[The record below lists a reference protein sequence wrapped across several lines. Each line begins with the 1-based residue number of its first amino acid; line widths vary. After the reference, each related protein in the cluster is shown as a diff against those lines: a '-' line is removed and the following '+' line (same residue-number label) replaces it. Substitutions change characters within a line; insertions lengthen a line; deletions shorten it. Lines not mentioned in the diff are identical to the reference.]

1 MNLRTNKEEAIR
13 FGKFLVVGVINTS
26 VTYIVYAFLRLFSLS
41 PEICNAAGY
50 VAGVINSFLWN
61 KNWVFKTKKTN
72 IIREVI
78 SFLVVFIISYGVQ
91 LYTFRLMLYNLL
103 WNEYLAQLF
112 GMVIY
117 TILNFVL
124 NRFLSFKK

>member
-1 MNLRTNKEEAIR
+1 MNKRINKEEAIR

-26 VTYIVYAFLRLFSLS
+26 VTYLVYVFLRLFLLS

-50 VAGVINSFLWN
+50 IAGVINSFLWN
-61 KNWVFKTKKTN
+61 KKWVFKTKGTN
-72 IIREVI
+72 VIREVS
-78 SFLVVFIISYGVQ
+78 SFLVVFLISYAVQ
-91 LYTFRLMLYNLL
+91 LYTFRLMLYHFL
-103 WNEYLAQLF
+103 WNEYLAQFF

-124 NRFLSFKK
+124 NRFFSFKK

>member
-26 VTYIVYAFLRLFSLS
+26 VTYIVYVFLRLFSLS
-41 PEICNAAGY
+41 PEICNATGY

-61 KNWVFKTKKTN
+61 KKWVFKTKNTN

-78 SFLVVFIISYGVQ
+78 SFLVVFMISYGVQ
-91 LYTFRLMLYNLL
+91 LYTFRLMLYYLL
-103 WNEYLAQLF
+103 WNEYLAQFF

-124 NRFLSFKK
+124 NRFFSFKK

>member
-1 MNLRTNKEEAIR
+1 MNTTNKHEETIR
-13 FGKFLVVGVINTS
+13 FGKFLVVGLINTS
-26 VTYIVYAFLRLFSLS
+26 VTYIVYVFLRLFLLS

-61 KNWVFKTKKTN
+61 KKWVFKTKGTN
-72 IIREVI
+72 VIREAI
-78 SFLVVFIISYGVQ
+78 SFLVVFMISYGVQ

-103 WNEYLAQLF
+103 WNEYLAQFF

-124 NRFLSFKK
+124 NRFFSFKK

>member
-1 MNLRTNKEEAIR
+1 MNTTNKHEETIR

-26 VTYIVYAFLRLFSLS
+26 VTYIVYVLLRLFLLR

-61 KNWVFKTKKTN
+61 KKWVFKTKGTN
-72 IIREVI
+72 IIREAI
-78 SFLVVFIISYGVQ
+78 SFLVVFMISYGVQ
-91 LYTFRLMLYNLL
+91 LYTFRLMLYHFL
-103 WNEYLAQLF
+103 WNEYLAQFF

-124 NRFLSFKK
+124 NRFFSFNK